1 MGIGRKRP
9 VTGVYLLAALTE
21 SLYFTTTI
29 FMGLAYNARMLKV
42 HNTIPIHFT
51 PLQHA
56 LVWFFLAVVFFSLA
70 GGSYYWNESA
80 QYHTYAVI
88 GLVFTVL
95 GFIPLGTRAFLGKA
109 K

>member
-1 MGIGRKRP
+1 
-9 VTGVYLLAALTE
+9 
-21 SLYFTTTI
+21 
-29 FMGLAYNARMLKV
+29 MLKL
-42 HNTIPIHFT
+42 HNTMPIHFS

-88 GLVFTVL
+88 GLVLTVL
-95 GFIPLGTRAFLGKA
+95 GFIPLVTRAIAGKPR
-109 K
+109 

>member
-1 MGIGRKRP
+1 
-9 VTGVYLLAALTE
+9 VAALITF
-21 SLYFTTTI
+21 LCFTTTI
-29 FMGLAYNARMLKV
+29 LIGLTYNARMLKL

-88 GLVFTVL
+88 GLVLILL
-95 GFIPLGTRAFLGKA
+95 GCIPLLARVFLGKA